1 MNEVT
6 LAVAAKESF
15 GSGILR
21 FLTPGL
27 TEMEILISFEKG
39 ESDLTLQVQPGLE
52 DWQERMDHLREARRI
67 CMDLHLCLYTFSFVH
82 KYLMFCTL
90 RLNPVFFNLQLHSL
104 TFCSV
109 HSP

>member
-27 TEMEILISFEKG
+27 TEILISFEKR

-52 DWQERMDHLREARRI
+52 DWRERMDHLREARRI
-67 CMDLHLCLYTFSFVH
+67 CMGLHLCLYTFSFVH

-90 RLNPVFFNLQLHSL
+90 RLNPVFFKLTFTYVLFRSL
-104 TFCSV
+104 TIEI
-109 HSP
+109 

>member
-67 CMDLHLCLYTFSFVH
+67 CMDLHLCFISLCIHLVLYTNTSCYVHFV
-82 KYLMFCTL
+82 
-90 RLNPVFFNLQLHSL
+90 
-104 TFCSV
+104 
-109 HSP
+109 